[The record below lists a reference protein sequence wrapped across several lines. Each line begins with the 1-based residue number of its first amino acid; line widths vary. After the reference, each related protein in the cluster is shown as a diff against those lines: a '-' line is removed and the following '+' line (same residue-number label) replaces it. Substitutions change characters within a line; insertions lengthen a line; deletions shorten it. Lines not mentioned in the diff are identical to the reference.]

1 MVGEVARAL
10 SAAAGTNVPVPA
22 AGSAGPVFRETG
34 PGAVPAGEPLIEFE
48 HVCFSYEPSAR
59 ERARRGRRRRDRR
72 DGGWG
77 GGPDDVWALADV
89 TLAVRR
95 GELLGI
101 AGHTG
106 SGKSTLIQHMNGLEH
121 PMSGAVRAFGRDL
134 ADKRAAAETRRRV
147 GVVFQYPEHQLFAQ
161 TVFEDVAFG
170 PRNLGVPEGEVEGRV
185 RGALQA
191 VGLAYDDVAGRS
203 PFSLS
208 GGQQRR
214 CAFAGVLAMRPE
226 VLVLDEATAM
236 LDPRGRREVLSVVER
251 LHRERGMTVVMI
263 TQYMEE
269 VAPCDRVV
277 VMDGGRI
284 ALAGTPRQIFR
295 DPDALRAAGLDTPE
309 AVQMRDA
316 LTRGGVPLQGDPITI
331 EELADAIC
339 QSLSNN

>member
-1 MVGEVARAL
+1 MIRQKIVMKEGRNVIEIKNLSHIYHPGTEHEVRAL
-10 SAAAGTNVPVPA
+10 NHINL
-22 AGSAGPVFRETG
+22 R
-34 PGAVPAGEPLIEFE
+34 IEDGE
-48 HVCFSYEPSAR
+48 HVAVL
-59 ERARRGRRRRDRR
+59 GRN
-72 DGGWG
+72 GC
-77 GGPDDVWALADV
+77 
-89 TLAVRR
+89 
-95 GELLGI
+95 
-101 AGHTG
+101 
-106 SGKSTLIQHMNGLEH
+106 GKSTLAKHLNGLLLPTEGSVMVDEYDTTDEEH
-121 PMSGAVRAFGRDL
+121 ALDIL
-134 ADKRAAAETRRRV
+134 QRV
-147 GVVFQYPEHQLFAQ
+147 GMVFQNPDNQLVAT
-161 TVFEDVAFG
+161 TVLEEIAFG
-170 PRNLGVPEGEVEGRV
+170 PENLGLPREVIFERV
-185 RGALQA
+185 DEALKLVQMEDFRDA
-191 VGLAYDDVAGRS
+191 M
-203 PFSLS
+203 PHHLS
-208 GGQQRR
+208 GGQKQRI
-214 CAFAGVLAMRPE
+214 AIAGVLAVRPKIMI
-226 VLVLDEATAM
+226 LDESTAM